1 MHIGRGLDERK
12 PMFLLN
18 ICQRNSVISARRSGF
33 SDGMIYSVRIEC
45 QDDRFRPRQF
55 LPAKRLSAALTIA
68 AGARAKREHGEAVPA
83 LSIARESASI
93 DEIREDH
100 SRADENSLSVLR
112 AA

>member
-1 MHIGRGLDERK
+1 
-12 PMFLLN
+12 MFLLN

-83 LSIARESASI
+83 LAIARAFASI
-93 DEIREDH
+93 DEIREILCGAEAN
-100 SRADENSLSVLR
+100 RLRLLR
-112 AA
+112 AALAQRCSACTVGG